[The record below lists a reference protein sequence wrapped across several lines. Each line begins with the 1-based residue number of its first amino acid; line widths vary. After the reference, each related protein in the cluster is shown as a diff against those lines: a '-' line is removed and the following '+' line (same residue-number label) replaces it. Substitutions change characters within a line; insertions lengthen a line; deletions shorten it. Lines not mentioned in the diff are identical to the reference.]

1 LSVSKKNER
10 TKTVKAMKIKTPKT
24 KTTRSE
30 GGFTL
35 IETTIASLVM
45 LVGSLAVSALFV
57 YSTQNNVGGSERAL
71 AMAVAQQQLEQIR
84 SVDYEDSTLTS
95 GTITFTARNGQRNYS
110 VQRVVADEK
119 NADNSLKQL
128 KKITIT
134 VTPAS
139 TSSNWVKT
147 PVVLVTYRSTHAPG
161 KFAVSN

>member
-1 LSVSKKNER
+1 M
-10 TKTVKAMKIKTPKT
+10 KTKTPKT

-35 IETTIASLVM
+35 IETTIASFVM
-45 LVGSLAVSALFV
+45 LVGALAVSSLFV

-84 SVDYEDSTLTS
+84 SVDYEDTTLTS
-95 GTITFTARNGQRNYS
+95 GTITFTVKNGQRDYS

-134 VTPAS
+134 VTPSS
-139 TSSNWVKT
+139 TSTNWVKT

-161 KFAVSN
+161 NFAVSN